1 MDYTHLRKRTLIRK
15 YHDSDIFNL
24 KELKLNKSNNFIKQR
39 IVQGS
44 LEKTKDDI
52 FNTLENKTSVKPLKR
67 PTYIRNYLNTD
78 IFNTHLDD
86 SAKKK
91 KSYIR
96 VNINASSCFKGIV
109 NNEEY
114 KKELSNYTKAH
125 RSKKKEYDADKYI
138 NKVSAIGRY
147 YTELYGDEK
156 SGIFPDYK
164 IKSKTLINSPNK
176 AEINTVFKN
185 NLKNFEVRK
194 RKLKIE
200 SNKNSEYSID
210 GKKKINYYKDKNNKG
225 IFNKRKIDIYG
236 KNLDEKNNKSL
247 IKEKDMIKNNS
258 KLYKQLD
265 YSSNI
270 FGEKNKDI
278 NTKMNNYINKQKQ
291 ERENKL
297 KLREKIK
304 REKEELNNKINEQNK
319 KNLCLN
325 KNLWGGSH
333 CRWQKSNMD
342 WTDTGAQVLFKT
354 ESNLN
359 NKNELS
365 AFQRKLYY
373 FADSDNMDTLSEL
386 KNKLDIGKYK
396 VKKVI
401 NDDDNNIEQT
411 KEILNTMP
419 NNNLRTD
426 QKIAIISH
434 STTSRFLN
442 NSTNEN
448 LSKMCKRI
456 NDNIRSV
463 RQSKSK
469 KKSSNIIKIMGKNSK
484 ENDKNAFNN
493 INNKKIN
500 EDYLLE
506 YSTKSTNNFDNA
518 NQSEIKKIFREKGI
532 HIFDVK
538 RDEFGIGKTNKIK
551 FKIREGEEN
560 NKNELEHKIKMIEIN
575 LNKNK
580 YKVSIKK
587 DNKNNKR
594 MIKNN
599 TQTSINNSNDKI
611 KYNYNGKKNLIS
623 QFPIVDFKYKNIN
636 SKK

>member
-225 IFNKRKIDIYG
+225 IFNKRKRYD
-236 KNLDEKNNKSL
+236 
-247 IKEKDMIKNNS
+247 
-258 KLYKQLD
+258 
-265 YSSNI
+265 
-270 FGEKNKDI
+270 
-278 NTKMNNYINKQKQ
+278 
-291 ERENKL
+291 
-297 KLREKIK
+297 
-304 REKEELNNKINEQNK
+304 
-319 KNLCLN
+319 
-325 KNLWGGSH
+325 
-333 CRWQKSNMD
+333 
-342 WTDTGAQVLFKT
+342 
-354 ESNLN
+354 
-359 NKNELS
+359 
-365 AFQRKLYY
+365 
-373 FADSDNMDTLSEL
+373 
-386 KNKLDIGKYK
+386 
-396 VKKVI
+396 
-401 NDDDNNIEQT
+401 
-411 KEILNTMP
+411 
-419 NNNLRTD
+419 
-426 QKIAIISH
+426 
-434 STTSRFLN
+434 
-442 NSTNEN
+442 
-448 LSKMCKRI
+448 
-456 NDNIRSV
+456 
-463 RQSKSK
+463 
-469 KKSSNIIKIMGKNSK
+469 
-484 ENDKNAFNN
+484 
-493 INNKKIN
+493 
-500 EDYLLE
+500 
-506 YSTKSTNNFDNA
+506 
-518 NQSEIKKIFREKGI
+518 
-532 HIFDVK
+532 
-538 RDEFGIGKTNKIK
+538 
-551 FKIREGEEN
+551 
-560 NKNELEHKIKMIEIN
+560 
-575 LNKNK
+575 
-580 YKVSIKK
+580 
-587 DNKNNKR
+587 
-594 MIKNN
+594 
-599 TQTSINNSNDKI
+599 
-611 KYNYNGKKNLIS
+611 
-623 QFPIVDFKYKNIN
+623 
-636 SKK
+636 